1 MDIKQSL
8 RSNDLNLKDHRQ
20 IGQEQDLFVTSE
32 LVGSGLP
39 LFTPK
44 GAILRLLIEEYIADL
59 LTKAEYQQVWVPH
72 IARKELYEVS
82 GHLEKFGDDMFP
94 VMKTKGREYVLKGMS
109 CPHHIQIFARKPI
122 SYREMPQRYAQT
134 TTVYRSEQSGELGGL
149 TRVLSITQD
158 DAHVFCMENQVEEE
172 FKRALEINKQMLKDF
187 KFKDYWIQLSKRDP
201 KQKQKYLGDD
211 RVWEQMENLMKD
223 LLEKTKTPFKEAEG
237 EAAFYGPKMD
247 LMAVD
252 SHGREWQL
260 STIQLDFNLPERF
273 KIGFIGEDNEE
284 HRPYMVHRA
293 TLGSVERFLG
303 VYIEHTQGIFPTWLA
318 PVQATIIPIS
328 DKNVDYGKE
337 VLGQL
342 KEAGI
347 RAEIDDRS
355 ETMQSKIRDAA
366 AQKIPYMLIV
376 GGREEEQK
384 QVAVRT
390 RGGEDLG
397 AMPLTQFLDK
407 LKAEVESKA

>member
-1 MDIKQSL
+1 
-8 RSNDLNLKDHRQ
+8 
-20 IGQEQDLFVTSE
+20 
-32 LVGSGLP
+32 
-39 LFTPK
+39 
-44 GAILRLLIEEYIADL
+44 
-59 LTKAEYQQVWVPH
+59 
-72 IARKELYEVS
+72 
-82 GHLEKFGDDMFP
+82 
-94 VMKTKGREYVLKGMS
+94 
-109 CPHHIQIFARKPI
+109 
-122 SYREMPQRYAQT
+122 
-134 TTVYRSEQSGELGGL
+134 
-149 TRVLSITQD
+149 
-158 DAHVFCMENQVEEE
+158 
-172 FKRALEINKQMLKDF
+172 
-187 KFKDYWIQLSKRDP
+187 
-201 KQKQKYLGDD
+201 
-211 RVWEQMENLMKD
+211 
-223 LLEKTKTPFKEAEG
+223 
-237 EAAFYGPKMD
+237 
-247 LMAVD
+247 
-252 SHGREWQL
+252 
-260 STIQLDFNLPERF
+260 
-273 KIGFIGEDNEE
+273 
-284 HRPYMVHRA
+284 MVHRA

-347 RAEIDDRS
+347 RAEVDDRS